1 MCSHSSDSKLD
12 WIQEGVTCLCLKGEG
27 QNPLVLGGS
36 ELPPG
41 GGCCCLVRDVLWGRG
56 APRSPAWVVEHGFAG
71 LAVQLLVTAA

>member
-1 MCSHSSDSKLD
+1 MCSHSSDLKLD

-41 GGCCCLVRDVLWGRG
+41 GRTRLLLPGVGCEGCAVGPGYSSLTCLPGLWNTG
-56 APRSPAWVVEHGFAG
+56 S
-71 LAVQLLVTAA
+71 LA